1 MSVNIDPNFSVYN
14 LTTRVDEQETA
25 HLNHRRTMN
34 VISYAIEDISVVDE
48 VQTRVFAGF
57 QRMSRFLPQVE
68 RYTKLAAVAESVYI
82 FGIPDVEVPQ
92 IPNLTYIPISKHDRL
107 SREWFLVS
115 YGRDFHSTLA
125 TEEISHIDDDDDER
139 VFKGI
144 WTFDLGLNTILENW
158 LTRVVDA
165 NPLGIN
171 EADLY
176 PDSQQHYTK
185 QILQRLQ
192 DATYPDHSTYDEVE
206 TVIEADVRPLV
217 MA

>member
-144 WTFDLGLNTILENW
+144 WTFDLGLNTPTHWGLMRLIFTLIANNTIPSRSSSGCK
-158 LTRVVDA
+158 TRPTPTTA
-165 NPLGIN
+165 HTTKWRRLSKRMC
-171 EADLY
+171 AHSLW
-176 PDSQQHYTK
+176 PD
-185 QILQRLQ
+185 
-192 DATYPDHSTYDEVE
+192 
-206 TVIEADVRPLV
+206 
-217 MA
+217 